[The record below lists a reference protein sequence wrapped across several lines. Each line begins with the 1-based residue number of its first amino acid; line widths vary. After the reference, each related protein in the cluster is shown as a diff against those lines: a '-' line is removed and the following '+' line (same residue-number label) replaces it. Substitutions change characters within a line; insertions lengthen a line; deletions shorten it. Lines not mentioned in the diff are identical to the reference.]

1 MLQRRLEKELALFGG
16 APPATD
22 SAPDENDEEDKN
34 QEEDEESEPDA
45 PISGILQNS
54 QLCNAYKPLLCVS
67 T

>member
-22 SAPDENDEEDKN
+22 SAPDENDEEDEN

-45 PISGILQNS
+45 PISGILKNS
-54 QLCNAYKPLLCVS
+54 
-67 T
+67 